1 MLLLSAG
8 WNDDGQLGRY
18 VDYEEEEKDL
28 PAGAVDVKSND
39 IKKFSCGLK
48 HSLLVLNDGTVLGW
62 GSNHH
67 NQIGLPEKIAYPVP
81 TEIAFFKDKPVIDV
95 ACTPNSSIYLSE
107 LGLVYIANKFTAK
120 GQGILKLDIR
130 ETCIKVCT
138 GYEWPWA
145 VGESGKIY
153 EIQKKNKIVKHQIE
167 GAKIVDVSS
176 GKEFAI
182 AVTNEGLTYGMG
194 AIVIH
199 SEEFLPIT
207 TLLDVKVKNIYA
219 SANHCFALTDKGR
232 VFVWGNGEFGQ
243 LGLGENVV
251 EAPEFTV
258 IQSLRDVSAIS
269 TSSITT
275 CFVTDTKKI
284 YACGSFGSYLIQD
297 PPEKVFAPINVTRSV
312 YGPAHSVS
320 CGDHHTLVFVEGLLR
335 YRDRTLDPELLRL
348 RDELE
353 ASLKKKAEEEM
364 LKKKAEEE
372 NAILRSQYEEER
384 LRLEKQYQQE
394 LEMKIK
400 AEEET
405 ELLLGQQER
414 ADAKRRRKEAE
425 RLRKEAEEEE
435 ERKRLEA
442 ERQKKEDE
450 LKAKNQE
457 LEKEVNKL
465 KNEEIK
471 TRDVKIDDLN
481 NQNNQANNKIN
492 ELNRQLE
499 EMREL
504 AEKAKSK
511 CCNIC

>member
-18 VDYEEEEKDL
+18 VDYEEEERDL

-39 IKKFSCGLK
+39 IKKFSAGLN

-62 GSNHH
+62 GSNHQ

-95 ACTPNSSIYLSE
+95 ACTANSSIYLSE
-107 LGLVYIANKFTAK
+107 LGLVYIANKFTPK
-120 GQGILKLDIR
+120 GQSIMKLDIR
-130 ETCIKVCT
+130 ETCTKVCK
-138 GYEWPWA
+138 GFELPWV
-145 VGESGKIY
+145 VGESGKCY
-153 EIQKKNKIVKHQIE
+153 EVQKKNKVIKHQID
-167 GAKIVDVSS
+167 GSKIVDVSA
-176 GKEFAI
+176 GKEFVVAI
-182 AVTNEGLTYGMG
+182 NNEGETYGMG
-194 AIVIH
+194 SISAH
-199 SEEFLPIT
+199 SDEFLPIT
-207 TLLDVKVKNIYA
+207 SLLDVKAKNICA
-219 SANHCFALTDKGR
+219 SSDHCFVLSDKGR
-232 VFVWGNGEFGQ
+232 VFAWGNGEFGQ

-251 EAPEFTV
+251 EAPDFTLV
-258 IQSLRDVSAIS
+258 QSVRDVSEVS
-269 TSSITT
+269 TSSMTT

-284 YACGSFGSYLIQD
+284 FACGSFGSYLIAD
-297 PPEKVFAPINVTRSV
+297 SPEKVFAPVNVTRSV

-353 ASLKKKAEEEM
+353 ESLKKKREEEM

-372 NAILRSQYEEER
+372 NAILKSRYEEEKS
-384 LRLEKQYQQE
+384 RLEKQYQQE

-405 ELLLGQQER
+405 ELLIGQQER
-414 ADAKRRRKEAE
+414 AEAKRRRQEA
-425 RLRKEAEEEE
+425 
-435 ERKRLEA
+435 ERKRLEE
-442 ERQKKEDE
+442 ERLRREEE

-457 LEKEVNKL
+457 LEDEVNNL
-465 KNEEIK
+465 RNNEIK
-471 TRDVKIDDLN
+471 TRDVKIEDLN
-481 NQNNQANNKIN
+481 SQNNQANNKII
-492 ELNRQLE
+492 ELNKQLDE
-499 EMREL
+499 LREL